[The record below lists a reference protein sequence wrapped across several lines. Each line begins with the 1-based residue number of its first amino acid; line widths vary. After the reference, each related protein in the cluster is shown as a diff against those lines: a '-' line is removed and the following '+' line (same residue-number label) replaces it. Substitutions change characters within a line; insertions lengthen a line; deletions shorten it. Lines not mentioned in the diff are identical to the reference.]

1 MLNIFFEK
9 IKNFS
14 KKMLTSQNLYAILHH
29 VLRRYLRKDKC
40 ASGSVVEHLLAK
52 ERVAGSSPVS
62 RFLKTERWYRMVSSF
77 LLYRKV
83 LE

>member
-1 MLNIFFEK
+1 MAYLQGFVDVEYIFGKIYNIFF
-9 IKNFS
+9 

-29 VLRRYLRKDKC
+29 VLRRYLKKTKC

-62 RFLKTERWYRMVSSF
+62 RSLKINKDDT
-77 LLYRKV
+77 
-83 LE
+83 